1 MRGIGTSSDASAHGT
16 VRVRDVVRDVVA
28 EVAPEESPVV
38 EGLARF
44 DDAAVVRLLGRRG
57 GRREPLGFGLGE
69 IAVIATPVVWLV
81 VDQTA
86 QQLGSAAAGGVTAGV
101 RSLLGR
107 IRRRPVAEATVPP
120 LTPDQLAEVHR
131 QVREAATGRG
141 FERERAEILADAVLA
156 RLMLRPARPE
166 PETEPESETDGDG
179 PADGGADG
187 VPPGGGDRPRE

>member
-44 DDAAVVRLLGRRG
+44 DDAAVVRLLARRG

-86 QQLGSAAAGGVTAGV
+86 QQLGSVVAGGVTAGI

-107 IRRRPVAEATVPP
+107 MRRRPGAEATVPP
-120 LTPDQLAEVHR
+120 LTSDQLAEVHR

-156 RLMLRPARPE
+156 RLTLRPARPE
-166 PETEPESETDGDG
+166 PETDGDG

-187 VPPGGGDRPRE
+187 APPDGGDRPRE